1 MTFGKRADLAE
12 IRAFHAKLMAAASKS
27 IDPRLERVFELVP
40 REAFLPPGPW
50 KIMVDNRYFE
60 TPSDDP
66 AYLYQNALIALDATK
81 GINND
86 EPFLHAAWIGAAA
99 PKSGE
104 TVCHIGIGA
113 GYYTAILSALVVPD
127 GRVEAI
133 EIDPVLSERARENLQ
148 AFEGVSVTHGDAT
161 AQALPSSDLI
171 YVNAGVK
178 VLPRSWLSALRP
190 RGRLIFPWRPAE
202 SVGLAVLITRHDTG
216 FAAKPV
222 MPSWFIP
229 CVGGAGA
236 LDDTVKDPSLDDA
249 WTIQSVW
256 LTSDRAPDDTCV
268 AAYRHL
274 WFSSSPLQ

>member
-1 MTFGKRADLAE
+1 MNFNKRADVAE

-50 KIMVDNRYFE
+50 KVMVDNRYFE

-81 GINND
+81 GINNG
-86 EPFLHAAWIGAAA
+86 EPFLHAAWIGATS
-99 PKSGE
+99 PKSGD
-104 TVCHIGIGA
+104 TVSHIGIGA
-113 GYYTAILSALVVPD
+113 GYYTAILSALVVPG
-127 GRVEAI
+127 GRVEAF
-133 EIDPVLSERARENLQ
+133 EIDPALAEKARDNLR

-161 AQALPSSDLI
+161 TLPVPSSDLI

-178 VLPRSWLSALRP
+178 VLPRSWLLALRP
-190 RGRLIFPWRPAE
+190 QGRLIFPWRPSE
-202 SVGLAVLITRHDTG
+202 KVGVAVLLTRTDAG
-216 FAAKPV
+216 FAARPF

-229 CVGGAGA
+229 CVGGAGTF
-236 LDDTVKDPSLDDA
+236 DDAVKDPTLDDA
-249 WTIQSVW
+249 WAIQSVW
-256 LTSDRAPDDTCV
+256 LTSDRAPDETCV

-274 WFSSSPLQ
+274 WFSSSPLH

>member
-1 MTFGKRADLAE
+1 MSFETRVNAAE

-27 IDPRLERVFELVP
+27 VDPRLERVFELVP

-66 AYLYQNALIALDATK
+66 AYLYQNALIALDPTK
-81 GINND
+81 GINNG
-86 EPFLHAAWIGAAA
+86 EPYLHAAWIGAAA

-104 TVCHIGIGA
+104 TVCHIGIGG
-113 GYYTAILSALVVPD
+113 GYYTAILSALVVPE

-133 EIDPVLSERARENLQ
+133 EIDPVLSEKARENLQ
-148 AFEGVSVTHGDAT
+148 AFEGVSVTQGDAT
-161 AQALPSSDLI
+161 TLPVPSSDLI

-190 RGRLIFPWRPAE
+190 QGRLIFPWRPSE
-202 SVGLAVLITRHDTG
+202 NVGLAVLITRTGGG

-236 LDDTVKDPSLDDA
+236 LNDAVKDPSLDDA
-249 WTIQSVW
+249 WAIQSVW
-256 LTSDRAPDDTCV
+256 LTSEREPDATCV

-274 WFSSSPLQ
+274 WFSSAPLQ